1 MPYPPSQP
9 PPIIRTLPPEE
20 KILFNTPVLYPVS
33 DSASAT
39 KVVHQDSNLTSVPES
54 VDSPVSP
61 VQTAAGSELIT
72 PPVDSLLASAALLG
86 ATSLSVSP
94 LYPPDSVT
102 TATSPNSSSPGELTS
117 LRAEPASNVRQVLKG
132 FGNSLVSSGL
142 TSPAIVSL
150 PATSR
155 AFNLRSLVVQRPPVS
170 PNNPTDAVGEPL
182 ELKADRQEYNEERQI
197 FTAVGNVTLRF
208 RGAVLKADQ
217 LQVNLK
223 DQVAVAQGD
232 ITLTRGAQVLQ
243 GERLEYRLAQ
253 NQGSFL
259 RVSGTINLPTAAADF
274 SPGPATEA
282 SVDAQAFTDRLQ
294 NNQPQAKETESI
306 QQLRFRAERIEFNAK
321 GWQARDIRITNDP
334 FSPPEL
340 EVRAD
345 RAELT
350 QVSPLEDKVTTTRP
364 RLVFDQ
370 NLSLPILKSQTTID
384 RQERDPTDPLLPRV
398 GFDENERGGV
408 FLEQNFDLLPTD
420 APTSLRVSP
429 QFFLGSV
436 FEDNFNGV
444 DPDLFGL
451 NVRLR
456 SDLSPQS
463 LLTGFTSFTSLDPS
477 QIADNVRAR
486 LSLRQAVGSHTLTL
500 ETAYRDR
507 LFNGSLGEQTV
518 RSSLGAVLASPPTV
532 LGNTGINLNYQ
543 VGTQYITAN
552 RASSADSASLG
563 RFQASAGLSRAFYLW
578 QGKALPA
585 TATDGLRYTPS
596 PVVPYLQLLTGVTG
610 ILNAYTNDDTQQTLI
625 GTIGLQGQLGRFSR
639 RFLDYTGFNVSYS
652 QVGQKGLSPFLFDRV
667 TDFKILSAGIL
678 QQVYGPVRVGF
689 QTSLNLDT
697 GEQFDTDLILDYSRR
712 TYSLTF
718 RYSPSRE
725 LASIDFRLSGFNW
738 SSEPESLEPEIRSI
752 RGGIQRTNE

>member
-20 KILFNTPVLYPVS
+20 KLLFDTPTPVLYPLS
-33 DSASAT
+33 DY
-39 KVVHQDSNLTSVPES
+39 QDSNLRSVPES
-54 VDSPVSP
+54 VDFPVSP
-61 VQTAAGSELIT
+61 VQAAAESELIT
-72 PPVDSLLASAALLG
+72 PPVDSSPASAALLG
-86 ATSLSVSP
+86 TTSLSVSP
-94 LYPPDSVT
+94 LYPPDRAT
-102 TATSPNSSSPGELTS
+102 TATSLNSSSPGELTS
-117 LRAEPASNVRQVLKG
+117 LSAELASNVRQVLKG
-132 FGNSLVSSGL
+132 FGNGLVSSGL
-142 TSPAIVSL
+142 TALATVSIPAPSG
-150 PATSR
+150 
-155 AFNLRSLVVQRPPVS
+155 AFKLRSLVVQRPPVS
-170 PNNPTDAVGEPL
+170 PNNPVDAVGEPL
-182 ELKADRQEYNEERQI
+182 ELKADRQEYNEERQT

-208 RGAVLKADQ
+208 REAVLKADQ
-217 LQVNLK
+217 LQVNLNT
-223 DQVAVAQGD
+223 QVAVAQGN

-253 NQGSFL
+253 DQGSFL
-259 RVSGTINLPTAAADF
+259 RASGTINLSTAAADF
-274 SPGPATEA
+274 SPNPATEA
-282 SVDAQAFTDRLQ
+282 NVDAEAFTERLQ
-294 NNQPQAKETESI
+294 NNQPQAKETASI
-306 QQLRFRAERIEFNAK
+306 QQLRFQAERIEFNAN
-321 GWQARDIRITNDP
+321 GWQAREIRITNDP

-340 EVRAD
+340 EVRAE
-345 RAELT
+345 RAELM

-370 NLSLPILKSQTTID
+370 GLALPILKSQTTID
-384 RQERDPTDPLLPRV
+384 RQERDPVDSFLPRV

-420 APTSLRVSP
+420 VSTSLRVSP

-436 FEDNFNGV
+436 FEDNFN
-444 DPDLFGL
+444 PDLFGL

-456 SDLSPQS
+456 SELNPQS

-477 QIADNVRAR
+477 QIEDNVRAR
-486 LSLRQAVGSHTLTL
+486 LSLRQAVGTHTLTL

-552 RASSADSASLG
+552 RAGSEDSASLG
-563 RFQASAGLSRAFYLW
+563 RFQASANLSRAFYLW

-610 ILNAYTNDDTQQTLI
+610 VLHAYTSDDIQQTLI

-712 TYSLTF
+712 TYGLTF

-738 SSEPESLEPEIRSI
+738 SSEPESLEPEIHSI